1 MFFSCT
7 CRCRP
12 IQRDKLSCRAFKM
25 AKSSPFRADR
35 RPARAHR
42 KQLPVARASHLCN
55 GKLIPS
61 SPLFQAYERGAVA
74 VVALAAGR
82 VVPLRDL
89 C

>member
-1 MFFSCT
+1 M
-7 CRCRP
+7 P
-12 IQRDKLSCRAFKM
+12 IEGPLELTVNNYLS
-25 AKSSPFRADR
+25 
-35 RPARAHR
+35 PAR
-42 KQLPVARASHLCN
+42 SHLCN